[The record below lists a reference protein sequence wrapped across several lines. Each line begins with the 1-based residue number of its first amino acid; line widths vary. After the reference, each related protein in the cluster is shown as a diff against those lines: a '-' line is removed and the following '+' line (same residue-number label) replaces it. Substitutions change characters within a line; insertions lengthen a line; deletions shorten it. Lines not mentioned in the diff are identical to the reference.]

1 MMPSLVNRL
10 MQAHGVARISKVAI
24 FSMALTAPLVLAP
37 SQIAAQG
44 RAASVVV
51 DFVDTREIAE
61 TAPVI
66 GRLAPSVESRVA
78 ARTAGVVAEVS
89 VQVGSAVKKGDEIA
103 RLDDELHKIE
113 RRARAAAVAE
123 AEAGAYVANAQ
134 LRLAEQALKRM
145 DRLKDSTAFNQ
156 SSFEDDEARVAE
168 ASAAR
173 LRAYAAVESSRAALA
188 RADYDLARTK
198 ITAPFDG
205 VVLEKMAQPGQYISV
220 GDATAT
226 LLDLGGLE
234 IEADVPTDLIG
245 GLEVGAEFEIAFE
258 AGGGGSAIMRA
269 AVPQAALSTRTRPVR
284 FSLDLSAIDA
294 SRLADGEAVT
304 VYLPAGPARS
314 VITAPKDALVN
325 AVGGW
330 VVFVVEDGKAASRP
344 VTVGAPAADRVEIR
358 SGLQPGDMVVV
369 RGNERLRPG
378 QPVTPR
384 QASERGGA
392 SPATAA
398 SKSQG

>member
-1 MMPSLVNRL
+1 MMPEFVTWRMQERVRARL
-10 MQAHGVARISKVAI
+10 FATAIWGVALAV
-24 FSMALTAPLVLAP
+24 PLAVNPLQAG
-37 SQIAAQG
+37 AQG
-44 RAASVVV
+44 RPAAVVV

-66 GRLAPSVESRVA
+66 GRLASSVQSQVA
-78 ARTAGVVAEVS
+78 TRTAGVVAEVF
-89 VQVGSAVKKGDEIA
+89 VQVGDPVKKGAEIA

-145 DRLKDSTAFNQ
+145 DRLKQSTAFNQ
-156 SSFEDDEARVAE
+156 SAFEDDEARVAE

-173 LRAYAAVESSRAALA
+173 LRAYAAVESARADLA
-188 RADYDLARTK
+188 RADYELARTK

-220 GDATAT
+220 GDPTAT

-245 GLEVGAEFEIAFE
+245 GLEVGAEFQIAFE

-284 FSLDLSAIDA
+284 FSLDLAAIDA

-330 VVFVVEDGKAASRP
+330 VVFVVEDGKASPRP
-344 VTVGAPAADRVEIR
+344 VAVGAPAADRVEIR

-392 SPATAA
+392 SPAAPA